1 MWASLLLRFM
11 DLMVA
16 KGKAADMPYAPSLL
30 FAVLLIDSILSA
42 IALHLLGEKEI
53 FASVVFGQCFACGS
67 IAAIL
72 WFRSRQARIVQT
84 LTATAGIQ
92 IPMDFMLLC
101 VALVFQAAG
110 APQKGPVAGFI
121 AVLMLAI
128 AVWFVLVAAH
138 VIKQAAEW
146 TYAEAL
152 LAMFAIVMGSH
163 LIWLWLQRTVL
174 QNQS

>member
-1 MWASLLLRFM
+1 LLRFM

-16 KGKAADMPYAPSLL
+16 KGKAADMPYSPALL
-30 FAVLLIDSILSA
+30 LALLLIDSGLSA
-42 IALHLLGEKEI
+42 MALHLLGEREI
-53 FASVVFGQCFACGS
+53 FASVVFGQALMCGS

-72 WFRSRQARIVQT
+72 WFRSRQKRIVQT
-84 LTATAGIQ
+84 LTATSGIQ

-101 VALVFQAAG
+101 VALLFQATG

-121 AVLMLAI
+121 AVLMLVI

-138 VIKQAAEW
+138 VIKQAADW
-146 TYAEAL
+146 VYAEAL

-163 LIWLWLQRTVL
+163 LIWLWVQQAFL
-174 QNQS
+174 QNR